1 VTAELP
7 PRFLSQLNA
16 DLSLWKPMAVGFAS
30 RATIP
35 APASFFPANPLNRR
49 AVMADDSPQEIAAKF
64 LEKLKDSPFV
74 MIGLNDG
81 QHSEPMTAQIDD
93 DQPNTL
99 FFFAGKDNRIAGG
112 GQAMAQFVGKGHD
125 FFACLSGH
133 VSKDNDPAQIDKLWD
148 KQVEAWF
155 PQGKSDPN
163 MTLLR
168 FDINSAE
175 LWETDISL
183 SGRVKMLFGGTIRS
197 DESSSHAVVGSVA

>member
-1 VTAELP
+1 
-7 PRFLSQLNA
+7 
-16 DLSLWKPMAVGFAS
+16 
-30 RATIP
+30 
-35 APASFFPANPLNRR
+35 
-49 AVMADDSPQEIAAKF
+49 MADDSPQEIAAKF
-64 LEKLKDSPFV
+64 LDKLKSSPFV

-99 FFFAGKDNRIAGG
+99 FFFAGRDNRIASG

-133 VSKDNDPAQIDKLWD
+133 VIKDNDPAQIDKLWNN
-148 KQVEAWF
+148 QVEAWF
-155 PQGKSDPN
+155 PEGKSDPN
-163 MTLLR
+163 LTLLR

-183 SGRVKMLFGGTIRS
+183 SGRVKMLFGGTIRP